1 MKIIQ
6 YDGFELDHFDSAS
19 NFREYQISLIKK
31 FIKGKFAE
39 VGAGKVVW
47 FHFIQNY

>member
-19 NFREYQISLIKK
+19 NFRKYQISLIIK
-31 FIKGKFAE
+31 FIKGKFRQ
-39 VGAGKVVW
+39 K
-47 FHFIQNY
+47 YD